1 MANQSYYIKGYCEGW
16 DCVGH
21 CVDDE
26 DVHIVRKPSGTEL
39 QLCSSCLSDYRKDYP
54 APNTACTGLAGS
66 PASPSQ
72 STLEGFT
79 APEAGDTPAASQ

>member
-21 CVDDE
+21 CVGDE

-39 QLCSSCLSDYRKDYP
+39 QLCSSCLADYRKDYP
-54 APNTACTGLAGS
+54 APNKACTGLA
-66 PASPSQ
+66 PAV
-72 STLEGFT
+72 
-79 APEAGDTPAASQ
+79 APESNMVSGASQ

>member
-1 MANQSYYIKGYCEGW
+1 MENQSYYIKGYCEGW

-39 QLCSSCLSDYRKDYP
+39 QLCSSCLADYRKDYP
-54 APNTACTGLAGS
+54 APNTACTGRG
-66 PASPSQ
+66 
-72 STLEGFT
+72 
-79 APEAGDTPAASQ
+79 